1 MSLESKREADATP
14 VTITLIGL
22 AASLIAATPLKCQ
35 GINNIFNH
43 DRTGK
48 KDASNKLAKISMHV
62 RLHCKARPQS
72 KIPDTKQDDQNLIE
86 FDGE

>member
-1 MSLESKREADATP
+1 MWETNRIIFHSATGSKEFLSLESKREADATP

-48 KDASNKLAKISMHV
+48 KDASKKLAKILV
-62 RLHCKARPQS
+62 TPL
-72 KIPDTKQDDQNLIE
+72 
-86 FDGE
+86 